1 MATQT
6 ISTAE
11 AEKKT
16 LRPENIVKLC
26 TALEIRADYLLPE
39 KVSAGDY
46 DILSKGFASVLPQY
60 RHLKI

>member
-26 TALEIRADYLLPE
+26 TALEIRADYLLPG

-46 DILSKGFASVLPQY
+46 DILSQKVS
-60 RHLKI
+60 HLSSRNTGT